1 MTTEKGSALVA
12 LDPDATPARTPR
24 GGTGND
30 TSTPQVNP
38 SAAAGPAQDNTTPRE
53 VAEATLN
60 LEPLRI
66 PIAAMVQGTL
76 VTERQALDRM
86 AADLRAEL
94 DRLQEWQARDQ
105 AMRTD
110 QTALYR
116 QAAEYWQA
124 AGEHAM
130 SLCEGVAR
138 LEGITQVLQAAVE
151 AAIARFWRRAML
163 AASLLALVGLGLIT
177 GLCGVVWL
185 ALAGH

>member
-1 MTTEKGSALVA
+1 MHAMSTEDGSAMVA

-24 GGTGND
+24 GGTG
-30 TSTPQVNP
+30 
-38 SAAAGPAQDNTTPRE
+38 AGT
-53 VAEATLN
+53 
-60 LEPLRI
+60 
-66 PIAAMVQGTL
+66 IAAMVQGTL
-76 VTERQALDRM
+76 VAERQALERM

-94 DRLQEWQARDQ
+94 VRLQEWQTRDQ

-116 QAAEYWQA
+116 QAADYWQA

-130 SLCEGVAR
+130 SLCEGVVR

-163 AASLLALVGLGLIT
+163 AAGLLALVGMGLIA

-185 ALAGH
+185 ALAQR

>member
-1 MTTEKGSALVA
+1 MSTEDGSSLVA
-12 LDPDATPARTPR
+12 LDPDVARTPR
-24 GGTGND
+24 SGTGRGAGTQQRD
-30 TSTPQVNP
+30 L
-38 SAAAGPAQDNTTPRE
+38 GPATRPVPDQDGPHG

-60 LEPLRI
+60 LEPLRV

-76 VTERQALDRM
+76 ITERQTLERM
-86 AADLRAEL
+86 ATDLHAEL
-94 DRLQEWQARDQ
+94 VRLQEWQVRDQ

-124 AGEHAM
+124 AGERAM

-163 AASLLALVGLGLIT
+163 AASMLALVGMGLIA

-185 ALAGH
+185 ALTQR